1 MIFERAREAGAAVV
15 SKDRDFV
22 ALLERHGPP
31 PQVIWMTCGNTSN
44 QRLRDV
50 LRRSLPETVKLLED
64 GEALV
69 EIGDRSSGTA

>member
-1 MIFERAREAGAAVV
+1 M